1 MSFDDTLLSYLPAI
15 VGNAAPVI
23 VTSIPGL
30 RRWNAPVLPS
40 ILGAHKTWIGFCSG
54 ALIGC
59 IAGGLL
65 HLFGPWTPIAA
76 LLYEQ
81 LPRKPEVYIYS
92 VWNPAPL
99 ETMFPTFYV
108 PIRKYF
114 GMKLQALRIFRSQQ
128 IHISYPV
135 LLLIIRNLVDGM
147 KKGTTF
153 AEKFY
158 RIK

>member
-81 LPRKPEVYIYS
+81 LPQS
-92 VWNPAPL
+92 
-99 ETMFPTFYV
+99 
-108 PIRKYF
+108 
-114 GMKLQALRIFRSQQ
+114 
-128 IHISYPV
+128 
-135 LLLIIRNLVDGM
+135 LLI
-147 KKGTTF
+147 GTLLGF
-153 AEKFY
+153 GALFGDAVESVVK
-158 RIK
+158 RRMGIPSGGALPV